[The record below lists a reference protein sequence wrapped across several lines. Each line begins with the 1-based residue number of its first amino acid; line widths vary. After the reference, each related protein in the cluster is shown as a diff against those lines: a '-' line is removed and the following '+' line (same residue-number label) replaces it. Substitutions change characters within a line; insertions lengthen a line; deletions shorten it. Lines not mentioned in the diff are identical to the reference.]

1 MCAAFFKES
10 RKKFANA
17 NNLDRKSGT
26 FPQERP
32 HFLDFPVQ
40 SGRVKML

>member
-1 MCAAFFKES
+1 VCAAFFKES

-26 FPQERP
+26 FAQEKP
-32 HFLDFPVQ
+32 HFPRIPLAE
-40 SGRVKML
+40 